1 MPRPYRRVLFT
12 AKPAATK
19 TLRSSSELIFP
30 VSYFIMHIKMN
41 KSSIMLLMWLFL
53 ATLIFVGVPAA
64 GAGEFQPVVPGRVF
78 QFPRDYGAH
87 PEFKTE
93 WWYYTGSLKAT
104 TGETF
109 GYQLTFFR
117 VGLKKPE
124 HKARSAWEAD
134 TVYFAHLAVTD
145 PIRGVF
151 AFREKAER
159 GAMGLAGV
167 QEGRLDVWID
177 NWRLTS
183 VGDEH
188 HLQAA
193 KDGIGLDL
201 TLTLLK
207 PPVLQ
212 GEGGYSRKAAANDV
226 ASYYYSIT
234 RLATRGK
241 LTVGGRTLEVTGTS
255 WFDREFSSSGLA
267 SNQKGWDWYSLQL
280 SDGADLMLYVMRL
293 KDGTID
299 PASSG
304 TLVDREGQARHLTL
318 ADFTIQSTGIWKSPH
333 SQATYPS
340 GWQVRLPQAGYTLRV
355 KPTLA
360 DQELHTGGSS
370 PIIYW
375 EGQTT
380 IQGTHNQKPITGQ
393 GYVELTG
400 YAGSLG
406 GRF

>member
-1 MPRPYRRVLFT
+1 MKRN
-12 AKPAATK
+12 KAAV
-19 TLRSSSELIFP
+19 F
-30 VSYFIMHIKMN
+30 
-41 KSSIMLLMWLFL
+41 WLGFFL
-53 ATLIFVGVPAA
+53 ATVIFIAVPGARA
-64 GAGEFQPVVPGRVF
+64 GDFQPVRPGRVF
-78 QFPRDYGAH
+78 QFPRDHGAH

-93 WWYYTGSLKAT
+93 WWYYTGSLKST

-117 VGLKKPE
+117 VGLKRPD
-124 HKARSAWEAD
+124 HQARSAWEAG

-145 PIRGVF
+145 PQRGVF

-159 GAMGLAGV
+159 GAMGLAGAK
-167 QEGRLDVWID
+167 EGRLDVWID
-177 NWRLTS
+177 DWRLWAL
-183 VGDEH
+183 GEDH
-188 HLQAA
+188 HLKAQ

-201 TLTLLK
+201 VLTPLK
-207 PPVLQ
+207 PPVLH
-212 GEGGYSRKAAANDV
+212 GEGGYSRKAADAEV

-241 LTVGGRTLEVTGTS
+241 LVVGGRTLEVTGTS
-255 WFDREFSSSGLA
+255 WFDREFSSSQLA
-267 SNQKGWDWYSLQL
+267 PNQKGWDWFSLQL
-280 SDGADLMLYVMRL
+280 ADGTDLMLYVMRL

-318 ADFTIQSTGIWKSPH
+318 ADFTIKATGTWKSPH
-333 SQATYPS
+333 SQATYPA
-340 GWQVRLPQAGYTLRV
+340 GWQVSLPQEGYNLKI

-375 EGQTT
+375 EGQAT
-380 IQGTHNQKPITGQ
+380 IQGTHNQQPVTGQ

>member
-1 MPRPYRRVLFT
+1 M
-12 AKPAATK
+12 
-19 TLRSSSELIFP
+19 IF
-30 VSYFIMHIKMN
+30 SRKNLSIKVKYSTMKRN
-41 KSSIMLLMWLFL
+41 NSVVIRLVGFSL
-53 ATLIFVGVPAA
+53 AMVISVGVPGALA
-64 GAGEFQPVVPGRVF
+64 GNFLPVSPGRVF

-93 WWYYTGSLKAT
+93 WWYYTGHLKST

-117 VGLKKPE
+117 VGLQPPD
-124 HKARSAWEAD
+124 HKARSAWQAD

-145 PIRGVF
+145 PHRGVF

-159 GAMGLAGV
+159 GAMGLAGGK
-167 QEGRLDVWID
+167 EGRLDVWID
-177 NWRLTS
+177 DWRLTA
-183 VGDEH
+183 VGEEH
-188 HLQAA
+188 HLQAQ

-201 TLTLLK
+201 TLTPLK
-207 PPVLQ
+207 PPVLH
-212 GEGGYSRKAAANDV
+212 GEGGYSRKAAAVGV

-241 LTVGGRTLEVTGTS
+241 LIVGGRALKVTGTS

-267 SNQKGWDWYSLQL
+267 PNQKGWDWFSLQL
-280 SDGADLMLYVMRL
+280 SDGTDLMLYLMRL
-293 KDGTID
+293 KDGSLD

-318 ADFTIQSTGIWKSPH
+318 ADFTIKATGSWKSPH

-340 GWQVRLPQAGYTLRV
+340 GWQISLPPAGYKLSI

-360 DQELHTGGSS
+360 DQELRTGGSS
-370 PIIYW
+370 PITYW
-375 EGQTT
+375 EGQAI
-380 IQGTHNQKPITGQ
+380 IQGTHNQQPVTGQ

>member
-1 MPRPYRRVLFT
+1 MSLVGLC
-12 AKPAATK
+12 
-19 TLRSSSELIFP
+19 
-30 VSYFIMHIKMN
+30 
-41 KSSIMLLMWLFL
+41 L
-53 ATLIFVGVPAA
+53 ATVIFAGVPAA
-64 GAGEFQPVVPGRVF
+64 GAGEFEPVRPGRVF
-78 QFPRDYGAH
+78 QFPRDYGPH

-104 TGETF
+104 DGQTF

-117 VGLKKPE
+117 VGLKRPDHKP
-124 HKARSAWEAD
+124 RSAWQAD

-145 PIRGVF
+145 PKRGVF
-151 AFREKAER
+151 AFREKAQR
-159 GAMGLAGV
+159 GAMGLAGAK
-167 QEGRLDVWID
+167 EGRLDVWID
-177 NWRLTS
+177 DWRLWS
-183 VGDEH
+183 LGENH
-188 HLQAA
+188 HLKAQ

-201 TLTLLK
+201 VLTPLK
-207 PPVLQ
+207 PPVLH
-212 GEGGYSRKAAANDV
+212 GEGGYSRKAAASEV

-267 SNQKGWDWYSLQL
+267 SSQQGWDWFSLQL
-280 SDGADLMLYVMRL
+280 SDGTDLMLYVMRL
-293 KDGTID
+293 KDGSID

-304 TLVDREGQARHLTL
+304 TLVDQEGQARHLTL
-318 ADFTIQSTGIWKSPH
+318 ADFSIKASGTWKSSH
-333 SQATYPS
+333 SQATYPA
-340 GWQVRLPQAGYTLRV
+340 GWQISLPQEGYTLSV

-375 EGQTT
+375 EGQAN
-380 IQGTHNQKPITGQ
+380 IQGTHNQQPISGQ